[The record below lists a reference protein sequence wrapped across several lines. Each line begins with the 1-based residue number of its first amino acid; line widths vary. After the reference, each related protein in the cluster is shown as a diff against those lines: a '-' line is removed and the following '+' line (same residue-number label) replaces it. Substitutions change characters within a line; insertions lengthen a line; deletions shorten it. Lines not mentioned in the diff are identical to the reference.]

1 MLKSSKKPTHT
12 AGTTGGG
19 TVDTL
24 VGRQTE
30 LQGDISFSGGLHIDG
45 TVKGKVSATDQKD
58 AVLSVS
64 ETGVIEGDVYVA
76 NVILNGSIHGD
87 VHAVGQLTLHSCAR
101 VNGNVHYKVM
111 EMASG
116 ATINGQMVH
125 ELDNERSN
133 VTSFEA
139 RGDGIRR
146 MDDAGESGDAQ
157 NLGASHKV

>member
-1 MLKSSKKPTHT
+1 MLKTSKKPAQSTG
-12 AGTTGGG
+12 GTGG

-30 LQGDISFSGGLHIDG
+30 LQGDVSFAGGLHIDG
-45 TVKGKVSATDQKD
+45 TVKGKVSASGDKE

-64 ETGVIEGDVYVA
+64 ESGVIEGDVYVA

-87 VHAVGQLTLHSCAR
+87 VHALGQLTLHSCAR

-116 ATINGQMVH
+116 ATVNGQMVH
-125 ELDNERSN
+125 EVESERGN
-133 VTSFEA
+133 VTAFET
-139 RGDGIRR
+139 RGDGRR
-146 MDDAGESGDAQ
+146 TDEAGDTAEGAS
-157 NLGASHKV
+157 NLGAQGKV